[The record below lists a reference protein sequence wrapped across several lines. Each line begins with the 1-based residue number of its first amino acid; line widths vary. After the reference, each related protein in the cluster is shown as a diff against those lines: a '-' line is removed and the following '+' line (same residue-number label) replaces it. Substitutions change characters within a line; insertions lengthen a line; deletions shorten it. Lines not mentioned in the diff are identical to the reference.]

1 MTATE
6 THTVTSGST
15 VSSTTATSNTLS
27 VLALVGGIVSIV
39 FGQTVLIP
47 IAAIVLGFLGYR
59 QEPLG
64 RTYAVWGIV
73 LGFLALFGWVIV
85 GLVGLVVAAPFIWM
99 FAF

>member
-6 THTVTSGST
+6 TRTLPARATT
-15 VSSTTATSNTLS
+15 VSTTTLS
-27 VLALVGGIVSIV
+27 VLALIGGIASIV

-47 IAAIVLGFLGYR
+47 IVAIVLGIVGYR

-73 LGFLALFGWVIV
+73 LSALALFGWVIV
-85 GLVGLVVAAPFIWM
+85 GLVGLAVAVPFIWM